1 MTPVDLRSDTVTRPS
16 PAMWEAMRA
25 APLGDDVLGD
35 DPTVQALEVR
45 CAALVEMEAAVFVP
59 SGTMGNQIAIAAHTR
74 PGDSVLV
81 EDEAHILYY
90 EVGAPAVLSGVTLRA
105 YTAEDGIPRSD
116 HLEKRR
122 LVGSLH
128 TPGTTLLCLE
138 NTHNRRGGAVIPPP
152 AHTEIAQWARAH
164 NLAIHCDGARIF
176 NAATACGVA
185 VKEFTRHLDSI
196 TFCLSKALG
205 APVGSVLCGSAEF
218 IDRARVWRKRLGG
231 GMRQSGLLA
240 AAGLYALDHTPPEL
254 AEDHRRARDLA
265 AGIRTLPGWDAAE
278 PATNIVLAQTPGP
291 ATTWAEIL
299 NARGV
304 GCFPF
309 GPQIIRFVTHR
320 DVDDSGIAQ
329 ALTVLREIAREGQ
342 PR

>member
-1 MTPVDLRSDTVTRPS
+1 MVDLRSDTVTRPS
-16 PAMWEAMRA
+16 AAMWEAMGA

-35 DPTVQALEVR
+35 DPTVQALESA
-45 CAALVEMEAAVFVP
+45 CARLTGKEAAVFVP

-105 YTAEDGIPRSD
+105 FTAEDGIPSVT
-116 HLEKRR
+116 HLDQRR

-138 NTHNRRGGAVIPPP
+138 NTHNRRGGAVIPPA
-152 AHTEIAQWARAH
+152 AHAEIADWARAQGMKV
-164 NLAIHCDGARIF
+164 HCDGARIF
-176 NAATACGVA
+176 NAATACGVP
-185 VKEFTRHLDSI
+185 VREFTQHLDSI

-240 AAGLYALDHTPPEL
+240 AAGLYALEHTPPDL
-254 AEDHRRARDLA
+254 LEDHRRARELA
-265 AGIRTLPGWDAAE
+265 AGIRTIPGWHAAE

-291 ATTWAEIL
+291 ASPWAEKL
-299 NARGV
+299 NASGI

-320 DVDDSGIAQ
+320 DIDDAGIAKT
-329 ALTVLREIAREGQ
+329 LSVLREIAGQ
-342 PR
+342 GQAG

>member
-1 MTPVDLRSDTVTRPS
+1 
-16 PAMWEAMRA
+16 MWEAMRA

-35 DPTVQALEVR
+35 DPTVQALEAA
-45 CAALVEMEAAVFVP
+45 CARLTGMESAVFVP
-59 SGTMGNQIAIAAHTR
+59 SGTMGNQIAIASHTR

-105 YTAEDGIPRSD
+105 YPAEDGIPRPD
-116 HLEKRR
+116 NLEQRR

-138 NTHNRRGGAVIPPP
+138 NTHNRRGGAVIPPA
-152 AHTEIAQWARAH
+152 AHAEIADWARTH
-164 NLAIHCDGARIF
+164 NMMVHCDGARIF
-176 NAATACGVA
+176 NAASACGVD
-185 VKEFTRHLDSI
+185 VREFTRHLDSI

-205 APVGSVLCGSAEF
+205 APVGSVLCGAADF

-240 AAGLYALDHTPPEL
+240 AAGLYALEHTPPEL
-254 AEDHRRARDLA
+254 TEDHRRARDLA
-265 AGIRTLPGWDAAE
+265 KGICGLPGWHAAE
-278 PATNIVLAQTPGP
+278 PSTNIVLAQTPGP
-291 ATTWAEIL
+291 AATWAEIL
-299 NARGV
+299 NVRGI

-309 GPQIIRFVTHR
+309 GSQVIRFVTHR
-320 DVDDSGIAQ
+320 DVDDAGIAQ
-329 ALTVLREIAREGQ
+329 ALAVLREVAREGQ
-342 PR
+342 PG